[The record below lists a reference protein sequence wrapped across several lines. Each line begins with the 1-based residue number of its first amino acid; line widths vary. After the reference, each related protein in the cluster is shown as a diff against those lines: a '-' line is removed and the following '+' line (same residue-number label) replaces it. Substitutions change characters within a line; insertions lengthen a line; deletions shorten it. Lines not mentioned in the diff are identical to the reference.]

1 MIFGVESKV
10 FKRSRKPTA
19 EKSTTENLR
28 RKSPIFIM
36 ENIFET
42 AGDHSRPFGEDTRK
56 KKEKEE
62 EKETPAFLESQS
74 AKASSTNK
82 VLR

>member
-1 MIFGVESKV
+1 
-10 FKRSRKPTA
+10 
-19 EKSTTENLR
+19 
-28 RKSPIFIM
+28 M

-56 KKEKEE
+56 KKEEEE

>member
-1 MIFGVESKV
+1 
-10 FKRSRKPTA
+10 
-19 EKSTTENLR
+19 
-28 RKSPIFIM
+28 M

-56 KKEKEE
+56 KKKEEEEEEEE
-62 EKETPAFLESQS
+62 EKETLAFLESQS
-74 AKASSTNK
+74 AEANSTNK

>member
-1 MIFGVESKV
+1 
-10 FKRSRKPTA
+10 
-19 EKSTTENLR
+19 
-28 RKSPIFIM
+28 M

-56 KKEKEE
+56 KKEEEE

-74 AKASSTNK
+74 AEASSTNK